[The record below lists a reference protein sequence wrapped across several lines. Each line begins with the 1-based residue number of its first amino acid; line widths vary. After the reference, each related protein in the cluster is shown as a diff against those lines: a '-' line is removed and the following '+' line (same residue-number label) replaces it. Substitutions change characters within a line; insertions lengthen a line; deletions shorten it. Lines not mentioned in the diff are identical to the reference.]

1 MSTGVLVG
9 CDANQE
15 WLLSW
20 WYSHFREHNPLCELA
35 FADFGMT
42 REGRNWCKER
52 GALID
57 VPALHSVS
65 SEEQGLYYRG
75 ERWEQVH
82 DEKPWPSHRLIYFQ
96 KPFAI
101 QQAPF
106 HRVLWLDL
114 DCKVLGNLDPLLSFP
129 LGKTNLAAR
138 TASFL
143 RVKNSSKKEEIWI
156 KNYNGGVILVEKD
169 SPLLN
174 LWIEGTEKNGS
185 CYFVGAD
192 CLLSFY
198 IALNPVDTAALP
210 LQYNWNATLW
220 GPDPTALIHHW
231 QKEAGKTAIRLLEMN
246 RRTYE

>member
-1 MSTGVLVG
+1 MSRGVLVG

-20 WYSHFREHNPLCELA
+20 WYSHFRKHNPLCKVA

-42 REGRNWCKER
+42 LEGRNWCKER

-57 VPALHSVS
+57 VPKPSPIT
-65 SEEQGLYYRG
+65 SEEEGLYYRE
-75 ERWEQVH
+75 ERWEQIH
-82 DEKPWPSHRLIYFQ
+82 EKPWPSHRLVYFQ

-101 QQAPF
+101 WQAPF

-114 DCKVLGNLDPLLSFP
+114 DCKVLGNLDPLFSFP
-129 LGKTNLAAR
+129 LGQAKSAAR
-138 TASFL
+138 TIFSFAV
-143 RVKNSSKKEEIWI
+143 RNRSNKEEMTVQS
-156 KNYNGGVILVEKD
+156 YNGGVLVMEKD
-169 SPLLN
+169 SPLLK
-174 LWIEGTEKNGS
+174 LWMEGVERNGS
-185 CYFVGAD
+185 CYFVGSD

-198 IALNPVDTAALP
+198 IALNPTEHRALP

-231 QKEAGKTAIRLLEMN
+231 QKESGKNAIRLFEMSN
-246 RRTYE
+246 TMV